1 VKKLIMTGDDF
12 GLSLP
17 VNEAIEEAHRQGTLT
32 ATSLMVGA
40 KSAGDAVERAKRLPT
55 FKVGLHLV
63 LVDGS
68 PILPPEVVPDLVSRQ
83 GEFSSHFVRAG
94 INFFFRRHVRRQLE
108 AEIRA
113 QFEAFRKTGLS
124 LDHVNAHHHMH
135 LHPTISGLALKVGRD
150 YGMKAMRLPCE
161 PLLPSWRASRNGL
174 LRRTS
179 TCLALSPWVSLLKRR
194 FRHAG
199 VYSNDF
205 VFGMNDSGDMNL
217 DLVLRILRN
226 LPPGV
231 TEIYFHPATPKIN
244 HKGKDSCGH
253 RDYEALTSPEL
264 RQALLASSIPL
275 IAFSDLWE

>member
-55 FKVGLHLV
+55 LKVGLHLV

>member
-55 FKVGLHLV
+55 LKVGLHLV

-244 HKGKDSCGH
+244 HKGKDSCCH

>member
-1 VKKLIMTGDDF
+1 MKKLIMTGDDF

-55 FKVGLHLV
+55 LKVGLHLV